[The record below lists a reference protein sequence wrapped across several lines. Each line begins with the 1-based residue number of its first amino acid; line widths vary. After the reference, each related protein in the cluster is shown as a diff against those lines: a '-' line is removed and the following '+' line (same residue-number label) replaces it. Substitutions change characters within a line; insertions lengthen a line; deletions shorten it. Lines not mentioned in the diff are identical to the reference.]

1 MKKDKANKEYADSI
15 SFNELID
22 IMTNNTGGQ
31 IKADLIKLSKNPKVY
46 IVGDNGPEHDSIH
59 SIHWT
64 YDGAFKAWN
73 ELRISLL
80 NEAKSHLKGAD
91 TDSKDMYDLIA
102 DAYKMKDRPLI
113 IVGGPKVIYQ
123 PEHVFQKNLPDS
135 LRNYQTFRRCRL
147 PNLVR

>member
-91 TDSKDMYDLIA
+91 TDSKDMYD
-102 DAYKMKDRPLI
+102 RE
-113 IVGGPKVIYQ
+113 V
-123 PEHVFQKNLPDS
+123 KNLSCEDPKTIDNHS
-135 LRNYQTFRRCRL
+135 QETPYIHEHD
-147 PNLVR
+147 VIE